1 MEIPDIQARTLTA
14 FEAGRLADLTPRELR
29 DACAVI
35 LLAPNPPGRHPALR
49 QAILDLVARRR
60 VSSPV
65 RSLIAGYLD
74 RFVEDDIDIARLG
87 AGIRML
93 IEDTSWCGCHAWLE
107 RSRAFGLFEAA
118 EAPNGIARRILLS
131 EQPPDETLRQ
141 AGLDTPARLNGGL
154 SQAAFKNACAQC
166 AMLRGP
172 AAEAV
177 QRRLIDWAK
186 GTDGRLIF
194 ESAWPALFDAMLRPW
209 ESDAPSLDYRGEL
222 ISRILDWGGGDP
234 RLQDGRHWPAVKRQA
249 PAAYAVMMR
258 WLTQATVLQFLD
270 IVGAVLET
278 PEDRNMWAY
287 RRPFWMSY
295 LLGGNGRYTI
305 EEAWIALGPEAESRA
320 RRIARD
326 SGDQSFLDFGIQTVR
341 HRTHSALLV
350 RIGDWIV
357 VDWSHNGKCQFW
369 HSRDVDA
376 PRLYQRRYGSEIY
389 SALEQ
394 RSHAGSRSYHWQKEF
409 ARLLEGRAVV
419 LERSAWRPVN
429 V

>member
-1 MEIPDIQARTLTA
+1 
-14 FEAGRLADLTPRELR
+14 
-29 DACAVI
+29 
-35 LLAPNPPGRHPALR
+35 
-49 QAILDLVARRR
+49 VARRR

-194 ESAWPALFDAMLRPW
+194 ES
-209 ESDAPSLDYRGEL
+209 
-222 ISRILDWGGGDP
+222 
-234 RLQDGRHWPAVKRQA
+234 
-249 PAAYAVMMR
+249 
-258 WLTQATVLQFLD
+258 
-270 IVGAVLET
+270 
-278 PEDRNMWAY
+278 
-287 RRPFWMSY
+287 
-295 LLGGNGRYTI
+295 LG
-305 EEAWIALGPEAESRA
+305 
-320 RRIARD
+320 
-326 SGDQSFLDFGIQTVR
+326 V
-341 HRTHSALLV
+341 
-350 RIGDWIV
+350 
-357 VDWSHNGKCQFW
+357 
-369 HSRDVDA
+369 
-376 PRLYQRRYGSEIY
+376 
-389 SALEQ
+389 
-394 RSHAGSRSYHWQKEF
+394 
-409 ARLLEGRAVV
+409 GRAVIGLQGRV
-419 LERSAWRPVN
+419 DLPNPGLGRRRPAAAGRQALARREAPGSGGLRGHDAMADAGDGPSVP
-429 V
+429 